1 MARFEGEGLT
11 FDDVSLCVQYADFL
25 PEEADV
31 RSRLSRNIS
40 LSVPFASAA
49 MDTVTEGKMAIGMAM
64 VGGVGVIHK
73 NLSPETQAHEVRKV
87 KGYLNGLI
95 ESPVV
100 FRQDTTIEDLIAE
113 KDRNNYTFSGFPIV
127 DDNDKLVGILTA
139 RDLKFLRDYS
149 LQVRSVMTTELLT
162 APVGT
167 TLDQA
172 FATMLEHH
180 VGKLPIVDESGHLAG
195 LYSFHDVV
203 SLIDNVESLI
213 NRDSHHRLRAVA
225 AIGPYDEERA
235 ELLVRAGVDAVVIDT
250 AHGHT
255 KGVIDTIREI
265 KRLYAGVDVIAGNV
279 GSGAGAKALVDAG
292 ADGIKVGIGP
302 GSICTTRVVAGVGIP
317 QLTAIFETTR
327 GYRHG
332 SASHR
337 RWRYQAIRRCAEGA
351 GGWC

>member
-1 MARFEGEGLT
+1 MRIS
-11 FDDVSLCVQYADFL
+11 SLK
-25 PEEADV
+25 
-31 RSRLSRNIS
+31 RTGI
-40 LSVPFASAA
+40 
-49 MDTVTEGKMAIGMAM
+49 
-64 VGGVGVIHK
+64 
-73 NLSPETQAHEVRKV
+73 
-87 KGYLNGLI
+87 
-95 ESPVV
+95 
-100 FRQDTTIEDLIAE
+100 
-113 KDRNNYTFSGFPIV
+113 NYTFSGFPIV

-302 GSICTTRVVAGVGIP
+302 GSICTTRVVARCRHSPAHGNFRDHP
-317 QLTAIFETTR
+317 

-351 GGWC
+351 GGWG

>member
-113 KDRNNYTFSGFPIV
+113 KDRN
-127 DDNDKLVGILTA
+127 KLYV
-139 RDLKFLRDYS
+139 
-149 LQVRSVMTTELLT
+149 
-162 APVGT
+162 
-167 TLDQA
+167 
-172 FATMLEHH
+172 
-180 VGKLPIVDESGHLAG
+180 
-195 LYSFHDVV
+195 
-203 SLIDNVESLI
+203 
-213 NRDSHHRLRAVA
+213 
-225 AIGPYDEERA
+225 
-235 ELLVRAGVDAVVIDT
+235 
-250 AHGHT
+250 
-255 KGVIDTIREI
+255 
-265 KRLYAGVDVIAGNV
+265 
-279 GSGAGAKALVDAG
+279 
-292 ADGIKVGIGP
+292 
-302 GSICTTRVVAGVGIP
+302 
-317 QLTAIFETTR
+317 
-327 GYRHG
+327 
-332 SASHR
+332 
-337 RWRYQAIRRCAEGA
+337 
-351 GGWC
+351 